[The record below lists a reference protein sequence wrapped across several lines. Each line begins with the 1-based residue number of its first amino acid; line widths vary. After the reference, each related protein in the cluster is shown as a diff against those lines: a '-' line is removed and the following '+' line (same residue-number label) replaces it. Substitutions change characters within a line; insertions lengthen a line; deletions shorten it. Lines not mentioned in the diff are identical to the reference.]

1 MYVVTMENSI
11 QQEVQECTPHQ
22 VYPGVRNHRAI
33 IPSLEEDLKNQS
45 TECAS
50 TLSSRG
56 DNKALKKP

>member
-1 MYVVTMENSI
+1 MYVVTIEKSI

-22 VYPGVRNHRAI
+22 LYPGESNHRAN
-33 IPSLEEDLKNQS
+33 IPSLEEDLKKQS

-50 TLSSRG
+50 TLPSRG

>member
-22 VYPGVRNHRAI
+22 LYPGESNHRAN
-33 IPSLEEDLKNQS
+33 IPSLEEDLKKQS

-56 DNKALKKP
+56 DKALKKP